1 MKLDNPFSLYEHTV
15 KLRAKRAEV
24 LAANMANADT
34 PGYKARDFDFRKVLE
49 SQRGASQVQPVRL
62 VATHANHLGGTQQ
75 SLSTT
80 QLQYRIPSQPSLDGN
95 TVEVETEQAA
105 FSRNAMEFQASMRFL
120 DGRIKGLKS
129 ALKGE

>member
-1 MKLDNPFSLYEHTV
+1 MKLDNAFSLYEHTV
-15 KLRAKRAEV
+15 KLRSKRAEV

-49 SQRGASQVQPVRL
+49 AQRGASQVQPVRL
-62 VATHANHLGGTQQ
+62 VSTHANHLGGSQQ
-75 SLSTT
+75 SFSTLH
-80 QLQYRIPSQPSLDGN
+80 LQYRTPSQPSLDGN

-120 DGRIKGLKS
+120 DGRIKSLKS